1 MEENLDPGVTS
12 GAGAWSF
19 LKDFRWA
26 PPPRTV
32 QTWVG
37 AQHLIGA
44 ALARH
49 GHDLAR
55 LQGWLIESDAQL
67 ADLGGDPL
75 RDAWSSFRPLRL
87 SREED
92 WSDWLAHLI
101 QTSRTGVFWST
112 ALRNKISSGALA
124 SPLIVRREWTLPGGY
139 RADLG
144 IRLQAGDSWIHVEVK
159 IGDDDL
165 KKTVGT
171 GEAMRSSVHPAAV
184 HDVLLLP
191 ADNKLLWSAVI
202 DDFERSD
209 DGAGKASSLARAVTV
224 IDWHDVARGLRS
236 ALCQSGETLSWRVL
250 ARVFCGA
257 VEQSLIGLQ
266 TIPTEASLETLSLLD
281 VEHLV
286 RYRMAA
292 NMMEGDR

>member
-1 MEENLDPGVTS
+1 MIE
-12 GAGAWSF
+12 
-19 LKDFRWA
+19 
-26 PPPRTV
+26 
-32 QTWVG
+32 
-37 AQHLIGA
+37 A

-49 GHDLAR
+49 GNDLAR
-55 LQGWLIESDAQL
+55 VQEWLIEGDAQL
-67 ADLGGDPL
+67 AELGGDPL
-75 RDAWSSFRPLRL
+75 RDAWYSFRPLRL

-101 QTSRTGVFWST
+101 QTSRTGIFWST
-112 ALRNKISSGALA
+112 VLRNKVSGAALA
-124 SPLIVRREWTLPGGY
+124 SPRVVNREWALPGGY

-144 IRLQAGDSWIHVEVK
+144 IELQAGDSWMHVEVK

-171 GEAMRSSVHPAAV
+171 GEAMRSRVHPSAV

-191 ADNKLLWSAVI
+191 GDDKPLWNAVI
-202 DDFERSD
+202 EEFAKSD
-209 DGAGKASSLARAVTV
+209 DGAGRTTSLAGAVTV

-236 ALCQSGETLSWRVL
+236 ALCHSGETLCWRVL

-257 VEQSLIGLQ
+257 VEQSLLGLPR
-266 TIPTEASLETLSLLD
+266 IPTESSLETLSLLD

-286 RYRMAA
+286 RYRTAA
-292 NMMEGDR
+292 T